1 MSSRVG
7 AGWQRDGHRHGSRI
21 GEAPTGQQTFAL
33 RVLAGPAAFAAVRA
47 APLAGLG
54 PEAHFAVAAYAWM
67 LAWWATV
74 PVPWAVTSFLPFV
87 LLPVGRVLPFAEVAA
102 LYGQTILPFLMG
114 SMLFGHALRKHG
126 LGTRLALALLSM
138 PGAVRSSGSLILAI
152 LIAAAVTSALVS
164 DLVVIVIMTPI
175 ALSVTRSAAAAIDAG
190 ESTARGPRLA
200 AAASLAVLYGS
211 AAGEL
216 ATPMGVPYNAL
227 VLSVL
232 EVTTRYRVSFAQWMS
247 TGTVLAA
254 AHVPIYYLI
263 LKLMVAPE
271 ARTISASRSR
281 IREQFEQL
289 GPLGRGEKNVLF
301 VLAVMLAL
309 WLLPTVATVE
319 FLDIWYVPPVGM
331 VLLFLLPVDGKRGE
345 RTLGRKDL
353 QEGVSWNVL
362 FLVVGGM
369 ALVSGLTRLGVTDW
383 IGATFTGNVAATALP
398 WLAGLLTTVL
408 TQLTSGVSATVMVS
422 SMLFPIAETLE
433 YNPAILARIVTG
445 TGHSVALPWSSP
457 TAATTFAAGAVH
469 LGTMFSA
476 GVVATVLTSI
486 AVIVLNMVLVPAF
499 HAFTVQ

>member
-1 MSSRVG
+1 MASETDIVTVRGPVKRRP
-7 AGWQRDGHRHGSRI
+7 AN
-21 GEAPTGQQTFAL
+21 QTFAL

-87 LLPVGRVLPFAEVAA
+87 LLPVGRAMPFAEVAA

-175 ALSVTRSAAAAIDAG
+175 VLSVTRSAAAAIDAG
-190 ESTARGPRLA
+190 ESTARAPRLA

-232 EVTTRYRVSFAQWMS
+232 EETTRYRISFAHWMS

-254 AHVPIYYLI
+254 VHVPIYYVI
-263 LKLMVAPE
+263 PE
-271 ARTISASRSR
+271 AHGPRRKRGPSPPAGRASASNSSNWVRS
-281 IREQFEQL
+281 
-289 GPLGRGEKNVLF
+289 
-301 VLAVMLAL
+301 AV
-309 WLLPTVATVE
+309 
-319 FLDIWYVPPVGM
+319 
-331 VLLFLLPVDGKRGE
+331 E
-345 RTLGRKDL
+345 RRTYC
-353 QEGVSWNVL
+353 SCW
-362 FLVVGGM
+362 
-369 ALVSGLTRLGVTDW
+369 
-383 IGATFTGNVAATALP
+383 P
-398 WLAGLLTTVL
+398 
-408 TQLTSGVSATVMVS
+408 
-422 SMLFPIAETLE
+422 
-433 YNPAILARIVTG
+433 
-445 TGHSVALPWSSP
+445 
-457 TAATTFAAGAVH
+457 
-469 LGTMFSA
+469 
-476 GVVATVLTSI
+476 
-486 AVIVLNMVLVPAF
+486 
-499 HAFTVQ
+499 

>member
-1 MSSRVG
+1 MKN
-7 AGWQRDGHRHGSRI
+7 A
-21 GEAPTGQQTFAL
+21 ALTGPQAFAL

-54 PEAHFAVAAYAWM
+54 PEAHFALAAYAWI

-114 SMLFGHALRKHG
+114 SMLFGHAMRKHG
-126 LGTRLALALLSM
+126 LATRVALALLSM
-138 PGAVRSSGSLILAI
+138 PGALRSSGSLILVF
-152 LIAAAVTSALVS
+152 LIAAAVTSAVVS
-164 DLVVIVIMTPI
+164 DLVVIVMMTPI
-175 ALSVTRSAAAAIDAG
+175 ALSVTRSAAAALDAG
-190 ESTARGPRLA
+190 ESAARAPRMA
-200 AAASLAVLYGS
+200 AAASLAVLYGA

-216 ATPMGVPYNAL
+216 ATPMGIAFNPL
-227 VLSVL
+227 VISVL
-232 EVTTRYRVSFAQWMS
+232 EETTRYNISFAQWTS
-247 TGTVLAA
+247 TGAVLAA
-254 AHVPIYYLI
+254 VHVPIYYLI

-271 ARTISASRSR
+271 ARTLSVSRSR
-281 IREQFEQL
+281 IRREAQQL
-289 GPLGRGEKNVLF
+289 GPLSRGEKNVLF
-301 VLAVMLAL
+301 VLTVMLAL
-309 WLLPTVATVE
+309 WMLPTLAPVE

-331 VLLFLLPVDGKRGE
+331 VLLFLLPVDSRRGE
-345 RTLGRKDL
+345 TTLDRKDL

-383 IGATFTGNVAATALP
+383 IGGAVAGNVTATALP
-398 WLAGLLTTVL
+398 WLAGVLTTVL
-408 TQLTSGVSATVMVS
+408 TQLASGISATVMLS

-433 YNPAILARIVTG
+433 YNAAVLARIIAG
-445 TGHSVALPWSSP
+445 TAHALALPWSSP

-469 LGTMFSA
+469 LGTMFRA

-486 AVIVLNMVLVPAF
+486 AVIVLSMVLVPAF
-499 HAFTVQ
+499 QAFTVQ